1 MSSTLTHELIPLL
14 TLTSWVKAAAVCG
27 FSLQPILQELG
38 IEADLS
44 RLDSTRVPPLTV
56 LELLVACTQAA
67 DRAQAARGTAAGTP
81 THSSPHSSHYPFVL
95 GESFAFEF
103 MPELETFLTTATTPR
118 EALRA
123 AGWASELINPLMR
136 LTLKEQGDEARVV
149 LDFEIDLLTV
159 EPPVSYVVE
168 ATLLGLR
175 NIGRRLIGSN
185 APLRRVNWRHQ
196 RPAYAAEYERLFG
209 APNYFDQPETA
220 LVFDRQA
227 LDWRLQGAFPE
238 LNKQAEALVEQRV
251 SVGRQA
257 AAGGPPAT
265 LHEQIDQLLT
275 QRPELMA
282 GGVDTVAAELKLHM
296 RTLQRRLKD
305 ENRVYA
311 DIQAGVRERLAR
323 RWLAEGK
330 LDIEAIALKL
340 GYSDR
345 RAFTNAFK
353 RWTGHPPT
361 AFRQQGAKK

>member
-1 MSSTLTHELIPLL
+1 MSSPLTHDLIPLL
-14 TLTSWVKAAAVCG
+14 TLTSWVKAATVCG
-27 FSLQPILQELG
+27 FSLQPILSELG

-44 RLDSTRVPPLTV
+44 KLGSTRVPPLT
-56 LELLVACTQAA
+56 LLQLLVACTQAGE
-67 DRAQAARGTAAGTP
+67 RAGVAEPR
-81 THSSPHSSHYPFVL
+81 HYPFVL

-103 MPELETFLTTATTPR
+103 LPELETFLTTSTTPR

-123 AGWASELINPLMR
+123 VGWASELINPLMR

-159 EPPVSYVVE
+159 EPPVSFVAE

-185 APLRRVNWRHQ
+185 LPLRRVNWRHQ

-209 APNYFDQPETA
+209 VPNHFDQPETA

-238 LNKQAEALVEQRV
+238 LHKQAEALVEQRV
-251 SVGRQA
+251 HDGRQA

-265 LHEQIDQLLT
+265 LHEQIEQLLT

-282 GGVDTVAAELKLHM
+282 GGVDTVAAELGLHL

-305 ENRVYA
+305 EDHVYA
-311 DIQAGVRERLAR
+311 DIQAGVREHLAR
-323 RWLAEGK
+323 QWLAEAR
-330 LDIEAIALKL
+330 LDIETIALKL

-353 RWTGHPPT
+353 RWTGSPPSQY
-361 AFRQQGAKK
+361 REQSGGSREG